1 MLLSKREQAQIER
14 RLVATLTEACETAKA
29 RIVGFAW
36 LTHEV
41 DFAHF
46 PSSLRV
52 TWVFDTRAN
61 RDQALAGESARHM
74 HELTA
79 AALREA
85 EVEVHQVAAHLAF
98 DSEEYCQQVSAGNWQ
113 QHLARSPRP
122 GRR

>member
-14 RLVATLTEACETAKA
+14 RLVVTLTEACETAKA

-61 RDQALAGESARHM
+61 RDQALAGESARQM

-79 AALREA
+79 EALREA
-85 EVEVHQVAAHLAF
+85 EVEVHQVSAHLVF
-98 DSEEYCQQVSAGNWQ
+98 DSEEHCQQVSAGNWQ

>member
-29 RIVGFAW
+29 RIVGFVW

-46 PSSLRV
+46 PASLRV

-61 RDQALAGESARHM
+61 RDQAVAGEPARQM
-74 HELTA
+74 LELTT

-85 EVEVHQVAAHLAF
+85 DVEVKQVSAHMAF
-98 DSEEYCQQVSAGNWQ
+98 DSEEHCQQVSAGNWQ
-113 QHLARSPRP
+113 RHLARSPRP
-122 GRR
+122 GRH

>member
-29 RIVGFAW
+29 RILGFAW

-46 PSSLRV
+46 PASLRV

-61 RDQALAGESARHM
+61 RDQAVAGEPARQM
-74 HELTA
+74 LELTT

-85 EVEVHQVAAHLAF
+85 DVEVKQVSAHMAF
-98 DSEEYCQQVSAGNWQ
+98 DSEEHCQQVSAGNWQ

-122 GRR
+122 GRH